1 MIPATPIYLWHDGP
15 IDPAGL
21 ENKHEPT
28 LVPYFPLATNR
39 GASDTL
45 PPLPVMIICPGGAY
59 GRHASHEGEDYAR
72 WLVSQGIA
80 CFVLRYRLGIHGHR
94 YPAAL
99 EDLVRAV
106 RLVRHHAQSWN
117 LDATRIGLM
126 GSSAGAH
133 LVSTLLVQ
141 HDAGA
146 AATSDPVSE
155 QSCRPSLGVL
165 CYPLISMES
174 NPHVESRDNLL
185 GASPSQEMLRFL
197 STETRVTGQVPPCFL
212 WHTASDP
219 SVNVT
224 HSLAFARALSMA
236 GVPFELHVYATGG
249 HGLGLRTTH
258 PWAESCIRWLRA
270 QNFLSTVRSGQM

>member
-1 MIPATPIYLWHDGP
+1 
-15 IDPAGL
+15 
-21 ENKHEPT
+21 
-28 LVPYFPLATNR
+28 
-39 GASDTL
+39 
-45 PPLPVMIICPGGAY
+45 
-59 GRHASHEGEDYAR
+59 
-72 WLVSQGIA
+72 
-80 CFVLRYRLGIHGHR
+80 
-94 YPAAL
+94 
-99 EDLVRAV
+99 
-106 RLVRHHAQSWN
+106 
-117 LDATRIGLM
+117 M
-126 GSSAGAH
+126 GSSAGVH

-141 HDAGA
+141 HDAGV
-146 AATSDPVSE
+146 AATGDPVSE

-197 STETRVTGQVPPCFL
+197 STETRVTDQVPPCFL

-258 PWAESCIRWLRA
+258 PWAESCIRWLHA
-270 QNFLSTVRSGQM
+270 QNFFSAGRSARS